1 MKLKKTLLFLLI
13 LLILVGILYYDKL
26 KISEKTKKV
35 ELEKRII
42 PIPQEDINRIVIK
55 NNEMQAE
62 LKKENNDW
70 KLIKPIS
77 TKADNET
84 VSSILSTIM
93 NGTRE
98 KTLDNVSEKLSEF
111 GVSDNSNYI
120 EFGSD
125 KTDLPMKLMF
135 GNQTPVPFEVYGRLN
150 NEKSVFVVDESI
162 KNLANK
168 NLYDLRDKTI
178 IAIVP
183 EDVKTMT
190 LISSAGEIVCEQEEK
205 DKVWKITK
213 PAEYQGDGT
222 KIEDIIR
229 KINSSKIKK
238 FVDSEEESKESTEA
252 KSKEKEIDLSK
263 YGLDKPLATVELVKN
278 DSSQHKLLL
287 GNIDEK
293 TKNYYAKTGA
303 SNQIFEVEESLV
315 TELSAS
321 LTKLRDKTLFDFNVE
336 NVDRLVIKSAKG
348 LIDATKNEDKWLLT
362 SLENKEARD
371 YKISD
376 IISEIKGLKV
386 EEFTN
391 KKLNEIENSG
401 LDSPSITIQVFISAS
416 GDEKTKEKKVS
427 STTLKIGNVSTD
439 SSKVYAKYDKIDE
452 VVLLDKGV
460 LDKFSKSSEDVLD
473 KRILK
478 FEPTKVQRLD
488 IAFKDKQIKL
498 QKEDSKWIITSE
510 NNKRAETTKVMDVL
524 WKLKDFEYMAGYDK
538 ELTDKFEDYCKVSV
552 LDSDG
557 KDALELNL
565 KVNKDNSNEILALV
579 ADKKYRVAPSI
590 KSDIPQN
597 VDFFFSD

>member
-26 KISEKTKKV
+26 KISEKSKNV

-55 NNEMQAE
+55 NSEMQAE
-62 LKKENNDW
+62 IKKENNDW
-70 KLIKPIS
+70 KLVKPIS

-84 VSSILSTIM
+84 ISSILSTVV
-93 NGTRE
+93 NGTRK
-98 KTLDNVSEKLSEF
+98 KTLDNVAEKLDEF
-111 GVSDNSNYI
+111 GVSDNSDYI

-125 KTDLPMKLMF
+125 KTDLPIKLMF

-162 KNLANK
+162 KNLVNK

-178 IAIVP
+178 IVIVP

-205 DKVWKITK
+205 DKIWKIIK
-213 PAEYQGDGT
+213 PGEYQGDGT
-222 KIEDIIR
+222 KIEDVIR

-238 FVDSEEESKESTEA
+238 FVDSEEELKELPEV
-252 KSKEKEIDLSK
+252 KSMEIDLSK
-263 YGLDKPLATVELVKN
+263 YGLGKPLTTVELVKK
-278 DSSQHKLLL
+278 DDSQHKLLL
-287 GNIDEK
+287 GNVDDK
-293 TKNYYAKTGA
+293 TKNYYAKTGS

-321 LTKLRDKTLFDFNVE
+321 LTKLRDKTLFDFDVE
-336 NVDRLVIKSAKG
+336 NVDRLVVKSAKG
-348 LIDATKNEDKWLLT
+348 LIDAKKKEEKWLLA
-362 SLENKEARD
+362 SLNDKEARD
-371 YKISD
+371 YKIAD
-376 IISEIKGLKV
+376 FLNEIRRLKV

-401 LDSPSITIQVFISAS
+401 LDSPSINIQVFTNTS
-416 GDEKTKEKKVS
+416 GDEKSKEKKVS
-427 STTLKIGNVSTD
+427 SNTLKIGNVSSD

-478 FEPTKVQRLD
+478 FEPTNVQKLD
-488 IAFKDKQIKL
+488 IKSKDKEIKIE
-498 QKEDSKWIITSE
+498 QRDSKWIVTSE
-510 NNKRAETTKVMDVL
+510 GNKTAQTAKVMDVL
-524 WKLKDFEYMAGYDK
+524 WKLKDFEYMAEYDK
-538 ELTDKFEDYCKVSV
+538 ELSDKFEDYCTVSI
-552 LDSDG
+552 
-557 KDALELNL
+557 LESQSKEPLEMNL
-565 KVNKDNSNEILALV
+565 KVNKENPDEVIAIV
-579 ADKKYRVAPSI
+579 KDKKYRVVPTI
-590 KSDIPQN
+590 KTDVSLN
-597 VDFFFSD
+597 ADFFFDSK